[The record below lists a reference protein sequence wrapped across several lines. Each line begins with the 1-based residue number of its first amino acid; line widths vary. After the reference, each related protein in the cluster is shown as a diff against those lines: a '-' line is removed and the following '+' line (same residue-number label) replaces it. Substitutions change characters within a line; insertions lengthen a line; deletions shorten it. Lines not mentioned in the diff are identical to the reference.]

1 MHRTNLFFKV
11 VIEHDDEDQP
21 ERLGREICRQLMKVY
36 GVRVGGAG
44 ELHARGGVGAATI
57 YSGSAPLNMRMV
69 FRNAFSSGH
78 LFADMARSLP
88 RRIRPASRGLE

>member
-36 GVRVGGAG
+36 GVRSA
-44 ELHARGGVGAATI
+44 ELASFARV
-57 YSGSAPLNMRMV
+57 
-69 FRNAFSSGH
+69 
-78 LFADMARSLP
+78 
-88 RRIRPASRGLE
+88 EE

>member
-36 GVRVGGAG
+36 GVRTA
-44 ELHARGGVGAATI
+44 EL
-57 YSGSAPLNMRMV
+57 
-69 FRNAFSSGH
+69 
-78 LFADMARSLP
+78 
-88 RRIRPASRGLE
+88 ASFTRVEE